1 MDIINDAKKIF
12 VPESWDVCF
21 QVGPV
26 AAICHQ
32 LVAGLRQV
40 HLHSAQHNKTVEIR
54 TSVLGIFKTDLK
66 SIISLEQFSIP
77 VVKFSLSEM
86 LHKDLIVESHSER
99 LKSSFA
105 P

>member
-1 MDIINDAKKIF
+1 MYVFKSAQ
-12 VPESWDVCF
+12 WL
-21 QVGPV
+21 
-26 AAICHQ
+26 Q
-32 LVAGLRQV
+32 LVTSWSLAFVRFTFTL
-40 HLHSAQHNKTVEIR
+40 QHNKTVDIR
-54 TSVLGIFKTDLK
+54 TSVLGIFQTDLK

-99 LKSSFA
+99 LKSSLA

>member
-1 MDIINDAKKIF
+1 MQKIL

-26 AAICHQ
+26 AAIGHQ
-32 LVAGLRQV
+32 LVARLRQV
-40 HLHSAQHNKTVEIR
+40 HLHSAQHNKTVDIM

-99 LKSSFA
+99 LKSSLA

>member
-1 MDIINDAKKIF
+1 MYVFKSAQ
-12 VPESWDVCF
+12 WL
-21 QVGPV
+21 
-26 AAICHQ
+26 Q
-32 LVAGLRQV
+32 LVTSWSLAFVRFTFTLQ
-40 HLHSAQHNKTVEIR
+40 QNKTVDIR
-54 TSVLGIFKTDLK
+54 TSVLGIFQTDLK

-99 LKSSFA
+99 LKSSLA